1 MGFSQG
7 NHQKF
12 DVPLLPLR
20 DVVVFPGTVMPLFV
34 GRSRSVAALDA
45 AMKQGKQIVLLTQK
59 TSVENQDPTA
69 DDLYDVGTLATI
81 LQMLRLPD
89 DTIKV
94 LVEGQVRCRI
104 NQVQDNGDCFVA
116 DIERIEDI
124 PEDAATVQVLFNQ
137 VQTQFEAFAKMNRKI
152 PNEVVLS
159 VKEIKDA
166 NQLVDVVAA
175 HINLK
180 LAQKQEVL
188 ALSGVQTR
196 LEHLLTIIEGEID
209 LNEVEGRIRKRVK
222 TQMERNQR
230 EYYLNEQIKAI
241 QKELGNLDDSGK
253 DEFERFAERIVESG
267 MPEAATK
274 QATAELKKL
283 KSMPPMSAEASVVR
297 NYLDWLL
304 DIPWKKRTR
313 VHRDLVKAQELL
325 NARHYG
331 LDKVK
336 ERILE
341 YLAVQSRVKHLRG
354 PILCLVGPP
363 GVGKTSLAQSI
374 AEATHREYVRF
385 SLGGVRDE
393 AEIRGH
399 RRTYL
404 GAMPGKIIQKLSKV
418 KVKNPLFLLD
428 EIDKMARD
436 VRGDPA
442 SALLEVLDPEQ
453 HKHFSDHY
461 LDVDYDLSEV
471 MFVAT
476 SNSMDIPAALLDR
489 MEVIRLSGYTEQEKH
504 HIAQD
509 HLWAKQLEDHGLKTS
524 ELVLTPAALT
534 AIIQTYTRE
543 AGVRSL
549 DRELAK
555 LARKA
560 VKHIMLG
567 EKHAPITIDVDDLEA
582 YLGVA
587 RYRFGLAD
595 TQNRVGQVTGLAWT
609 SVGGELLTLEAT
621 VMPGKGRLVR
631 TGKLGDV
638 MKESIEAAMS
648 VVRARG
654 DQLGIAADYFEKQD
668 FHLHVPEGATPKDGP
683 SAGIGICV
691 ALVSAATGI
700 PVRCTVAMTGE
711 ITLRGEVLPIGGL
724 KEKLL
729 AALRGGI
736 TTVLIPHDNVR
747 DLKDVP
753 DEVKNVL
760 DIQPVR
766 WIDEVLALSLERM
779 PEPALACEMSVK
791 TASDPESVAI
801 TH

>member
-1 MGFSQG
+1 MGFLQDE
-7 NHQKF
+7 QKKF
-12 DVPLLPLR
+12 DIPLLPLR

-45 AMKQGKQIVLLTQK
+45 AMKQGKKILLLTQK
-59 TSVENQDPTA
+59 TAIENQEPSA
-69 DDLYDVGTLATI
+69 EDLYDVGTLAAI

-104 NQVQDNGDCFVA
+104 KQVLDNGDHFVA
-116 DIERIEDI
+116 DIERIDEESGDTK
-124 PEDAATVQVLFNQ
+124 EVAALFNQ
-137 VQTQFEAFAKMNRKI
+137 VQEQFESFGKINRKI

-159 VKEIKDA
+159 VKDIKEP
-166 NQLVDVVAA
+166 NQLVDIVAA
-175 HINLK
+175 HLNLK
-180 LAQKQEVL
+180 LAQKQEIL
-188 ALSGVQTR
+188 ALSGVQKR
-196 LEHLLTIIEGEID
+196 LEHLLNIIEGEID
-209 LNEVEGRIRKRVK
+209 LNEVDGRIRKRVK

-253 DEFERFAERIVESG
+253 DEFERFAERIVDSG
-267 MPEAATK
+267 MPEEATK

-313 VHRDLVKAQELL
+313 VHNDLVKAQVLL

-336 ERILE
+336 DRILE
-341 YLAVQSRVKHLRG
+341 YLAVQARVKHLRG

-363 GVGKTSLAQSI
+363 GVGKTSLARSI

-404 GAMPGKIIQKLSKV
+404 GAMPGKIIQKMSKV

-436 VRGDPA
+436 FRGDPA

-476 SNSMDIPAALLDR
+476 SNSMDIPEALLDR

-509 HLWAKQLEDHGLKTS
+509 HLWAKQLEDHGLKES
-524 ELVLTPAALT
+524 ELILTPAALT

-560 VKHIMLG
+560 VKHIMLT
-567 EKHAPITIDVDDLEA
+567 EKSAPITIDVDDIED

-621 VMPGKGRLVR
+621 VMAGKGRLVR

-648 VVRARG
+648 VLRARS
-654 DQLGIAADYFEKQD
+654 DQFGIVRDYFENQD

-683 SAGIGICV
+683 SAGIGICT

-700 PVRCTVAMTGE
+700 PVRCTLAMTGE

-747 DLKDVP
+747 DLKDIP
-753 DEVKNVL
+753 DEVKNIL
-760 DIQPVR
+760 NIRPVR
-766 WIDEVLALSLERM
+766 WIDEVLSLALEYM
-779 PEPALACEMSVK
+779 PTAIQQVK
-791 TASDPESVAI
+791 TELD
-801 TH
+801 

>member
-1 MGFSQG
+1 MGFLQDE
-7 NHQKF
+7 QKKF
-12 DVPLLPLR
+12 DIPLLPLR

-45 AMKQGKQIVLLTQK
+45 AMKQGKKILLLTQK
-59 TSVENQDPTA
+59 TAIENQEPSA
-69 DDLYDVGTLATI
+69 EDLYDVGTLAAI

-104 NQVQDNGDCFVA
+104 KQVLDNGDHFVA
-116 DIERIEDI
+116 DIERIDEESGDTK
-124 PEDAATVQVLFNQ
+124 EVAVLFNQ
-137 VQTQFEAFAKMNRKI
+137 VQEQFESFGKINRKI

-159 VKEIKDA
+159 VKDIKEP
-166 NQLVDVVAA
+166 NQLVDIVAA
-175 HINLK
+175 HLNLK
-180 LAQKQEVL
+180 LAQKQEIL
-188 ALSGVQTR
+188 ALSGVQKR
-196 LEHLLTIIEGEID
+196 LEHLLNIIEGEID
-209 LNEVEGRIRKRVK
+209 LNEVDGRIRKRVK

-267 MPEAATK
+267 MPEEATK

-313 VHRDLVKAQELL
+313 VHNDLVKAQALL

-336 ERILE
+336 DRILE
-341 YLAVQSRVKHLRG
+341 YLAVQARVKHLRG

-363 GVGKTSLAQSI
+363 GVGKTSLARSI

-404 GAMPGKIIQKLSKV
+404 GAMPGKIIQKMSKV

-436 VRGDPA
+436 FRGDPA

-476 SNSMDIPAALLDR
+476 SNSMDIPEALLDR

-509 HLWAKQLEDHGLKTS
+509 HLWAKQLEDHGLKES
-524 ELVLTPAALT
+524 ELILTPAALT

-560 VKHIMLG
+560 VKHIMLT
-567 EKHAPITIDVDDLEA
+567 EKSAPITIDVDDIED

-621 VMPGKGRLVR
+621 VMAGKGRLVR

-648 VVRARG
+648 VLRARS
-654 DQLGIAADYFEKQD
+654 DQFGIVRDYFENQD

-683 SAGIGICV
+683 SAGIGICT

-700 PVRCTVAMTGE
+700 PVRCTLAMTGE

-747 DLKDVP
+747 DLKDIP
-753 DEVKNVL
+753 DEVKNIL
-760 DIQPVR
+760 NIRPVR
-766 WIDEVLALSLERM
+766 WIDEVLSLALEYM
-779 PEPALACEMSVK
+779 PTAIQQVK
-791 TASDPESVAI
+791 TELD
-801 TH
+801 

>member
-1 MGFSQG
+1 MGFLQDE
-7 NHQKF
+7 QKKF
-12 DVPLLPLR
+12 DIPLLPLR

-45 AMKQGKQIVLLTQK
+45 AMKQGKKILLLTQK
-59 TSVENQDPTA
+59 TAIENQEPTA
-69 DDLYDVGTLATI
+69 EDLYDVGTLAAI

-104 NQVQDNGDCFVA
+104 KQVLDNGDHFVA
-116 DIERIEDI
+116 DIERIDEESGDTK
-124 PEDAATVQVLFNQ
+124 EVAALFNQ
-137 VQTQFEAFAKMNRKI
+137 VQEQFESFGKINRKI

-159 VKEIKDA
+159 VKDIKEP
-166 NQLVDVVAA
+166 NQLVDIVAA
-175 HINLK
+175 HLNLK
-180 LAQKQEVL
+180 LAQKQEIL
-188 ALSGVQTR
+188 ALSGVQKR
-196 LEHLLTIIEGEID
+196 LEHLLNIIEGEID
-209 LNEVEGRIRKRVK
+209 LNEVDGRIRKRVK

-267 MPEAATK
+267 MPEEATK

-297 NYLDWLL
+297 NYLEWLL

-313 VHRDLVKAQELL
+313 VHNDLVKAQALL

-336 ERILE
+336 DRILE
-341 YLAVQSRVKHLRG
+341 YLAVQARVKHLRG

-363 GVGKTSLAQSI
+363 GVGKTSLARSI

-404 GAMPGKIIQKLSKV
+404 GAMPGKIIQKMSKV

-436 VRGDPA
+436 FRGDPA

-476 SNSMDIPAALLDR
+476 SNSMDIPEALLDR

-509 HLWAKQLEDHGLKTS
+509 HLWAKQLEDHGLKES
-524 ELVLTPAALT
+524 ELILTPAALT

-560 VKHIMLG
+560 VKHIMLT
-567 EKHAPITIDVDDLEA
+567 EKSAPITIDVDDIED

-621 VMPGKGRLVR
+621 VMAGKGRLVR

-648 VVRARG
+648 VLRARS
-654 DQLGIAADYFEKQD
+654 DQFGIARDYFENQD

-683 SAGIGICV
+683 SAGIGICT

-700 PVRCTVAMTGE
+700 SVRCTLAMTGE

-747 DLKDVP
+747 DLKDIP

-760 DIQPVR
+760 NIRPVR
-766 WIDEVLALSLERM
+766 WIDEVLSLALEYM
-779 PEPALACEMSVK
+779 PTAIQQVK
-791 TASDPESVAI
+791 AELD
-801 TH
+801 

>member
-1 MGFSQG
+1 MGFLQDE
-7 NHQKF
+7 QKKF
-12 DVPLLPLR
+12 DLPLLPLR

-45 AMKQGKQIVLLTQK
+45 AMKQGKKILLLTQK
-59 TSVENQDPTA
+59 TAIENQEPTA
-69 DDLYDVGTLATI
+69 EDLYDVGTLAAI

-104 NQVQDNGDCFVA
+104 KQVLDNGDHFVA
-116 DIERIEDI
+116 DIERIDEESGDTK
-124 PEDAATVQVLFNQ
+124 EVAALFNQ
-137 VQTQFEAFAKMNRKI
+137 VQEQFESFGKINRKI

-159 VKEIKDA
+159 VKDIKDP
-166 NQLVDVVAA
+166 NQLVDIVAA
-175 HINLK
+175 HLNLK
-180 LAQKQEVL
+180 LAQKQEIL
-188 ALSGVQTR
+188 ALSGVQKR
-196 LEHLLTIIEGEID
+196 LEHLLNIIEGEID
-209 LNEVEGRIRKRVK
+209 LNEVDGRIRKRVK

-267 MPEAATK
+267 MPEEATK

-297 NYLDWLL
+297 NYLEWLL

-313 VHRDLVKAQELL
+313 VHNDLVKAQALL

-336 ERILE
+336 DRILE
-341 YLAVQSRVKHLRG
+341 YLAVQARVKHLRG

-363 GVGKTSLAQSI
+363 GVGKTSLARSI

-404 GAMPGKIIQKLSKV
+404 GAMPGKIIQKMSKV

-436 VRGDPA
+436 FRGDPA

-476 SNSMDIPAALLDR
+476 SNSMDIPEALLDR

-509 HLWAKQLEDHGLKTS
+509 HLWAKQLEDHGLKES
-524 ELVLTPAALT
+524 ELILTPAALT

-560 VKHIMLG
+560 VKHIMLT
-567 EKHAPITIDVDDLEA
+567 EKSAPITIDVDDIED

-621 VMPGKGRLVR
+621 VMAGKGRLVR

-648 VVRARG
+648 VLRARS
-654 DQLGIAADYFEKQD
+654 DQFGIARDYFENQD

-683 SAGIGICV
+683 SAGIGICT

-700 PVRCTVAMTGE
+700 PVRCTLAMTGE

-747 DLKDVP
+747 DLKDIP

-760 DIQPVR
+760 NIRPVR
-766 WIDEVLALSLERM
+766 WIDEVLSLALEYM
-779 PEPALACEMSVK
+779 PTAIQQVK
-791 TASDPESVAI
+791 AELD
-801 TH
+801 